1 MNELWGSFNI
11 CHGWSQELQKINQF
25 CCHSLTRLTSGTEH
39 QKVQRLE
46 YLVFLSTFQFLES
59 FQSNFDIT
67 MMLQ

>member
-46 YLVFLSTFQFLES
+46 YLVFFINIPVSGILPEQL
-59 FQSNFDIT
+59 
-67 MMLQ
+67 